1 MAITDIN
8 GAAFNNSQLSIEQRI
23 RLEQIKGP
31 GSKEEK
37 DLLHAAQEFES
48 FFTYMLLK
56 EMRKTVSETP
66 LFHGGRAEEIFRD
79 MLDEEMAKDMAHTS
93 GQGLGI
99 ADILYQQLSR
109 PMIAKRLQD
118 QVDGAS
124 VDYGM
129 E

>member
-1 MAITDIN
+1 MALTGIN
-8 GAAFNNSQLSIEQRI
+8 SPAINDPRMTLEQRI

-31 GSKEEK
+31 GSPEETK
-37 DLLHAAQEFES
+37 LLNAAQEFES

-56 EMRKTVSETP
+56 EMRKTVMETP

-79 MLDEEMAKDMAHTS
+79 MLDEEVGKEMARTP

-109 PMIAKRLQD
+109 PMIAKRLQAQSD
-118 QVDGAS
+118 SAGT
-124 VDYGM
+124 DYGM

>member
-1 MAITDIN
+1 MAITGIN
-8 GAAFNNSQLSIEQRI
+8 SSAFNDPRMTLEQRI

-31 GSKEEK
+31 GSPEEK
-37 DLLHAAQEFES
+37 KLLNAAQEFES

-56 EMRKTVSETP
+56 EMRKTVMETP

-79 MLDEEMAKDMAHTS
+79 MLDEEVGKEMSHS

-109 PMIAKRLQD
+109 PMISQRLQAQTD
-118 QVDGAS
+118 SAGTDH
-124 VDYGM
+124 GM